1 MRRTFA
7 VAVVLV
13 WTVAA
18 FAQLVEVRAQRVAAV
33 AGGGAGAVNLPYSV
47 NDNLGNQWMI
57 YQQGMLRM
65 QGNMPLYSQAA
76 MLNINGNGLSS
87 RVNQGRMDEKTGELI
102 VDGMNAA
109 GVNVTRRILVN
120 RADSYVRYI
129 DIFSN
134 PTAQELSVNIQIN
147 SQFNYGV
154 QSSQSID
161 DPKKKDKPIGWAA
174 SLHAGRSIFEVYAG
188 KNAKVVPQINGQAN
202 NNNCSATLQ
211 TPIPANGQVAILH
224 LHGTAN
230 STDAAAQFVG
240 NLRESQLIA
249 DLPVDIR
256 KLIVNVAPSQSIGDR
271 EVLRGE
277 LFDVVELRGGDQLK
291 GSITETTY
299 KLQTFYGVIELPAD
313 RIVGLINVGQFKPRQ
328 LLVTVDGEVF
338 GGALGKET
346 IAVQLSSGQTT
357 QVPLTQITRFGYRK
371 RAAEPEEWAF
381 DKPMIRLRSGER
393 MMVAMPGKEIEV
405 MTRYGLLKLKPDSI
419 ATIALQTEEHGV
431 HEVSLTDGSQF
442 AGLISVPDF
451 QMQLVGTATQQTV
464 TFPSAAVLNVQF
476 AKAGEAPESNSAV
489 LQLTNQDRLVG
500 ALEGQLKLDTLFD
513 TIAINA
519 AELRGMQHAPDAGL
533 DVQVTLW
540 DQTTLSG
547 QLHEPEVT
555 CSLKSGV
562 SVKIPVA
569 LIDRYANPEPL
580 PSPMMIDRIKA
591 MVAELGA
598 DDFKQREQAEQQ
610 LIAMGP
616 SVAAVLKQ
624 MSGAQSPEA
633 QQRIES
639 ILKQVEKKATS
650 SSGG

>member
-1 MRRTFA
+1 MRRTIA
-7 VAVVLV
+7 ALVVLAWSV
-13 WTVAA
+13 SA
-18 FAQLVEVRAQRVAAV
+18 FAQLVAAQRVPV
-33 AGGGAGAVNLPYSV
+33 GAGAVNLPYTV
-47 NDNLGNQWMI
+47 NDNSGNQWMI
-57 YQQGMLRM
+57 YQQGWLRM

-87 RVNQGRMDEKTGELI
+87 RGNQARIDEKTGEL
-102 VDGMNAA
+102 VLEGMNAA
-109 GVNVTRRILVN
+109 GVNVTRRVLVN
-120 RADSYVRYI
+120 RNEGYVRYI
-129 DIFSN
+129 DVLAN
-134 PTAQELSVNIQIN
+134 PTGQEMSINIQIN

-154 QSSQSID
+154 QSSQNID

-174 SLHAGRSIFEVYAG
+174 ALHAGRSVFELYAG
-188 KNAKVVPQINGQAN
+188 KNAKVVPQVNGQAN
-202 NNNCSATLQ
+202 NNNCTATLQ
-211 TPIPANGQVAILH
+211 SAIPPNGQIAVLH

-230 STDAAAQFVG
+230 FTDAAAQFVS

-249 DLPVDIR
+249 DLPVDLR
-256 KLIVNVAPSQSIGDR
+256 KLIVNIAPSQSIGDR

-291 GSITETTY
+291 GTITESTY
-299 KLQTFYGVIELPAD
+299 KLQTFYGVIELPAE
-313 RIVGLINVGQFKPRQ
+313 RVVGLINVGQFKPRQ

-338 GGALGKET
+338 GGSLSKET
-346 IAVQLSSGQTT
+346 VAVQLSSGQTT

-381 DKPMIRLRSGER
+381 DRPMIRLRSGER
-393 MMVAMPGKEIEV
+393 MMVAMPGKDIDV

-419 ATIALQTEEHGV
+419 ASIALQTEEHGV
-431 HEVSLTDGSQF
+431 HEIRLTDGSQF
-442 AGLISVPDF
+442 AGLISVPEF
-451 QMQLVGTATQQTV
+451 AMQLVGTATQQTV
-464 TFPSAAVLNVQF
+464 SFPAAAVLNIQF
-476 AKAGEAPESNSAV
+476 SKAGEEPESSAAV
-489 LQLTNQDRLVG
+489 LQLTNQDKLVG
-500 ALEGQLKLDTLFD
+500 ALQGQLKLDTLFD

-555 CSLKSGV
+555 CNLKSGV
-562 SVKIPVA
+562 SVRIPVA
-569 LIDRYANPEPL
+569 LIDRYTNPEPL

-591 MVAELGA
+591 MVAELSA

-616 SVAAVLKQ
+616 SVAAVLKE
-624 MSGAQSPEA
+624 MSGSQPPEA

-639 ILKQVEKKATS
+639 ILRQVEKKATS